1 MDTTDDKSLM
11 VSYNVDLYKQ
21 DIFPNEIDKLDR
33 NAAAASQD
41 ILPVYMH
48 SLIMEPI
55 SQVERRFDV
64 PNGSILDRHVL
75 LIADSSLL
83 WWLMITVIVFSN
95 LALTSTE
102 KRAYR

>member
-1 MDTTDDKSLM
+1 
-11 VSYNVDLYKQ
+11 
-21 DIFPNEIDKLDR
+21 
-33 NAAAASQD
+33 
-41 ILPVYMH
+41 MH
-48 SLIMEPI
+48 SLIMKPI

-64 PNGSILDRHVL
+64 GNGSILDRHVL

-102 KRAYR
+102 KGFTDKKSITLLKAGVCVFHLDTV